1 MVPLVF
7 SMLFA
12 LVMCL
17 SDCNGNSIHARLSH
31 DSSYSLDDDGSEPTN
46 NSLFANSPP
55 LSCST
60 LKQTFIAVTEAR
72 QILQCGSSG
81 PQLREST
88 SCHKG
93 VIESVKSCADVDESA
108 ACLLKSVVGL
118 DGSQCSMPLYTS
130 YGPVRTDTCD
140 SLMLVEDSLKTTIS
154 LLCHEARDNLFGSQN
169 CGFCST
175 VVEPLLSVI
184 TVACCDITS
193 CFLLGECLVLEA
205 LLGAH
210 AGCIP
215 CVCEALRSLGFRV
228 SDC

>member
-17 SDCNGNSIHARLSH
+17 SDSNGNSIHARLSH
-31 DSSYSLDDDGSEPTN
+31 DSSYSLDEPTN
-46 NSLFANSPP
+46 NSLFAKSRP

-72 QILQCGSSG
+72 QMLQCGSSG

-130 YGPVRTDTCD
+130 YGPVRADTCD
-140 SLMLVEDSLKTTIS
+140 SLMLVEDSLIYIK
-154 LLCHEARDNLFGSQN
+154 
-169 CGFCST
+169 
-175 VVEPLLSVI
+175 
-184 TVACCDITS
+184 
-193 CFLLGECLVLEA
+193 
-205 LLGAH
+205 
-210 AGCIP
+210 
-215 CVCEALRSLGFRV
+215 
-228 SDC
+228 